1 MFKKRVKNQHQNEN
15 TLKEQFGTGSNV
27 QTAFQFKNTKKSF
40 TRKKIKQCKRIF
52 SILNIFITGSFI
64 QLCFLYPQMTYVNQ

>member
-1 MFKKRVKNQHQNEN
+1 MVEAKTRTQEREQIESILTRNLNVQEESKKQHQNEN

-40 TRKKIKQCKRIF
+40 TRLKKNVKGYF
-52 SILNIFITGSFI
+52 
-64 QLCFLYPQMTYVNQ
+64 